1 MANPAPEKPARDW
14 SKYPWNL
21 LVVVFGLIALVL
33 LARMALDELVTANP
47 DPKVGGRLGASDA
60 IALITAS
67 GAILTGI
74 IGAYFGVNIASKSA
88 NAAQSTQAQANE
100 AQKEANKIT
109 VAAAASLDP
118 TSETAQNLIQNV
130 TK

>member
-1 MANPAPEKPARDW
+1 MADPAPEKAARDG
-14 SKYPWNL
+14 SKAQWNA
-21 LVVVFGLIALVL
+21 LVVVVGLVALL
-33 LARMALDELVTANP
+33 WLANLALDELVTSHP
-47 DPKVGGRLGASDA
+47 DPKVGGRIGASDA

-88 NAAQSTQAQANE
+88 NAAQSTQKQANE
-100 AQKEANKIT
+100 AQKDANKT
-109 VAAAASLDP
+109 AVAAAASLDP
-118 TSETAQNLIQNV
+118 NSEAAKELVRNI

>member
-1 MANPAPEKPARDW
+1 MTDPTPDRSVTGNGLSSRW
-14 SKYPWNL
+14 PWNAA
-21 LVVVFGLIALVL
+21 VVL
-33 LARMALDELVTANP
+33 LGLVALLIISKMALDNLVTTGP
-47 DPKVGGRLGASDA
+47 TPPGGKVGASDA

-88 NAAQSTQAQANE
+88 NAAQATQVQANE
-100 AQKEANKIT
+100 NQKTSVA
-109 VAAAASLDP
+109 VAAALDP
-118 TSETAQNLIQNV
+118 NSETAKQLVQNL